1 MYLLQQHDA
10 KKAGAEVVKQV
21 KNALLSGLLYPG
33 LQVSV
38 PCKLT
43 SQSVVNTGLYYYST
57 VSTLTKIS
65 STYYMQ
71 YILSP
76 VMCICTYVIS

>member
-33 LQVSV
+33 LQVSI

-43 SQSVVNTGLYYYST
+43 SQSIVNIGL
-57 VSTLTKIS
+57 
-65 STYYMQ
+65 Q
-71 YILSP
+71 YCFYNHQSC
-76 VMCICTYVIS
+76 VYVHL